1 MSTTAAHPNPVR
13 NWGTADRA
21 VRDTRQT
28 RPASAVPT
36 ERVILARPLHARQG
50 TARPQ
55 RRVPKDI
62 RLKPTVIP
70 PAKRAA
76 SVKRQVVRRTAI
88 IRRVLRA
95 KCWPAATSATA
106 TLGVTM

>member
-1 MSTTAAHPNPVR
+1 MRKNRAVKWDTRHP
-13 NWGTADRA
+13 A
-21 VRDTRQT
+21 VRDIRPTR
-28 RPASAVPT
+28 RASAVPT
-36 ERVILARPLHARQG
+36 AHATAATSRPARQG

-70 PAKRAA
+70 LAKRAA
-76 SVKRQVVRRTAI
+76 SVKRQVVRRMAI

-106 TLGVTM
+106 TPGVTM